1 MEILTKAFLRMEKY
15 KVLELQDF
23 QVEMFMKVN
32 TKMGKSWEKEFING
46 LMVQSMKV
54 STKKDCKMD

>member
-23 QVEMFMKVN
+23 QVEIFMKVN